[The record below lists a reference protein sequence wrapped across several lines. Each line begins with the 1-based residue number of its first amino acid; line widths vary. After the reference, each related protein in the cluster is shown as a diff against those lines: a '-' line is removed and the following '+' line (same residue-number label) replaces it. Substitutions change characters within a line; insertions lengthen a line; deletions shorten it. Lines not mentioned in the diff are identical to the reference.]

1 MYSVEFSQ
9 TAENQFY
16 KLEKYMQERIILVLE
31 RIKLRPFHFVKKKQ
45 GTPYFILRIGDYRA
59 IVNIKKEESIIF
71 VIDIGHRKNIYED

>member
-9 TAENQFY
+9 TAEKQLY
-16 KLEKYMQERIILVLE
+16 KLEKNIQERVISVLE

-59 IVNIKKEESIIF
+59 ILDIKQPVSKIF
-71 VIDIGHRKNIYED
+71 VLEVGHRKNIYD